1 MNPAE
6 SSATGSGHV
15 ALHFRTFPVRDAGGH
30 EITLYEMRDTAAL
43 FGLAGRLRIELPSG
57 EQVEQLDED
66 TFLSAD
72 HHKILKRI
80 H

>member
-1 MNPAE
+1 
-6 SSATGSGHV
+6 V
-15 ALHFRTFPVRDAGGH
+15 ALHFTTFAVRDSGGH

-43 FGLAGRLRIELPSG
+43 FGLKGRLRIELASG

-72 HHKILKRI
+72 PTRS
-80 H
+80 